1 MLVMRRRAGEGFLI
15 GEDIEIEVLE
25 VGPTRVK
32 LGVKAP
38 KSVEIVRSEVIPTRD
53 ENVVAAR
60 PASVEAITWLSR
72 ALAGRKPQDGK

>member
-1 MLVMRRRAGEGFLI
+1 MRRRAGEGFLI

-25 VGPTRVK
+25 VGLTRVK

-38 KSVEIVRSEVIPTRD
+38 KSVEIVRTEVVPTRD

-60 PASVEAITWLSR
+60 PASAEVIAWLSG